1 MPSETSSPVGVSGT
15 PRSLNLRP
23 STSLRAF
30 EGWGV
35 VRYAPFDVRRCRGD
49 AFVFDRVEERKVTR
63 WMAEVDGAEP
73 ASGVCFATP
82 AAQKWASMFFFWVL
96 P

>member
-1 MPSETSSPVGVSGT
+1 M
-15 PRSLNLRP
+15 
-23 STSLRAF
+23 
-30 EGWGV
+30 

-82 AAQKWASMFFFWVL
+82 AAQEVGLHVFFFGSCHSIHTICRCIFMADALVL
-96 P
+96 TSLGY